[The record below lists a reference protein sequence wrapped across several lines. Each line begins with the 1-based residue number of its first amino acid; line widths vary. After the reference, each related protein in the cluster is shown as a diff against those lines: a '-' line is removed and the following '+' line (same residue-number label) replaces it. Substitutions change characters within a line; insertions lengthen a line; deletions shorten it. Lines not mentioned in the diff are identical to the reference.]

1 MFPMD
6 SFMFIG
12 SNEAQAKLIQLLVK
26 RVLEELDSTP
36 LDVAPYTVGL
46 ESRIEELMSLLDV
59 RSNGVQ
65 VLGLYGVGGVGK
77 TTLAKALYNK
87 LVGSFEDLVFMK
99 NDRENSEKDDD
110 LVYLQ
115 NKLINHISPHKPSV
129 FEVNS
134 GISAIKEVVHEKRVL
149 VIMDDIHNV
158 RQLEVLIGRRDWF
171 SEGSRIIITTRN
183 RDVLPDHLVNE
194 FYEVRELAFTE
205 ALQLFS
211 FHALRRE
218 KPTERFMNLSKQ
230 MVSLTGGLPLALEVF
245 GSFLFERWR
254 IEEWKDALQKLRRI
268 RPHNLQDVLKISY
281 DGLDVQ
287 EQQIFLDIA
296 CLFIKMEIKRE
307 DILDALKGF
316 GFRAEIA
323 VTILRARS
331 LIKVFEDNS
340 LWMHDQIRD
349 MGRQIVLDESPVNPG
364 KRSRLWDRDE
374 IMTVLKAKK
383 VRPIV
388 RYLISSSFFSCSF
401 SVALQVQN
409 FSKRQI

>member
-1 MFPMD
+1 
-6 SFMFIG
+6 MFIG

-87 LVGSFEDLVFMK
+87 LVGSFEYLVFMK
-99 NDRENSEKDDD
+99 NDRENSENDDD

>member
-1 MFPMD
+1 
-6 SFMFIG
+6 MFIG

-87 LVGSFEDLVFMK
+87 LVGSFEYLVFMK

>member
-1 MFPMD
+1 MG

-65 VLGLYGVGGVGK
+65 VLALYGVGGVGK

-87 LVGSFEDLVFMK
+87 LVGSFEYLVFMK

-183 RDVLPDHLVNE
+183 RDVLPDHLVNG

-268 RPHNLQDVLKISY
+268 RPRNLQDVLKISY

-287 EQQIFLDIA
+287 EQRIFLDIA
-296 CLFIKMEIKRE
+296 CLFIKMEMKRV
-307 DILDALKGF
+307 DILDALKDC
-316 GFRAEIA
+316 GFRVEIA
-323 VTILRARS
+323 VTVLRARS

-388 RYLISSSFFSCSF
+388 RYLISFFFPCSF

>member
-1 MFPMD
+1 
-6 SFMFIG
+6 MFIG

-87 LVGSFEDLVFMK
+87 LVGSFEYLVFMK

-254 IEEWKDALQKLRRI
+254 IEEWKDALQKLKRI
-268 RPHNLQDVLKISY
+268 RPRNLQDVLKISY
-281 DGLDVQ
+281 DELDVQ
-287 EQQIFLDIA
+287 EQRIFLDIA
-296 CLFIKMEIKRE
+296 CFFIKMDIKRE
-307 DILDALKGF
+307 DILDALKGC

-323 VTILRARS
+323 VPVLRERS
-331 LIKVFEDNS
+331 LIKIFEGNS

-349 MGRQIVLDESPVNPG
+349 MGRQIVLDESPVDPG
-364 KRSRLWDRDE
+364 TRSRLWDRDE
-374 IMTVLKAKK
+374 IMTVLNGEK
-383 VRPIV
+383 V
-388 RYLISSSFFSCSF
+388 
-401 SVALQVQN
+401 
-409 FSKRQI
+409 